1 MMNKAQCVSVA
12 VACLA
17 ACTLVSCMTGPD
29 GIALVAGGLLDSS
42 TMVIV
47 DDSIVLV
54 NGTFVKA
61 SGHRSITPL
70 PAAAEKL
77 DMKGKY
83 IIALPPAM
91 DEKEL
96 DSPANTMEKM
106 VEQATIR
113 RQLIVGVP
121 LDTTQWERHIIAL
134 IRAQRT
140 QIVPQLYK
148 LASGPQLDTAKRNVK
163 ILMSEEIGIVVA
175 PGPNAE
181 TELALLAQCG
191 MDTKQLIRA
200 YLRIANLNAG
210 SDANLAVV
218 SANPL
223 DDWRNMFK
231 IERRMVAG
239 NWQAAR

>member
-1 MMNKAQCVSVA
+1 MMKKANYASVA
-12 VACLA
+12 TVCLA
-17 ACTLVSCMTGPD
+17 ACTLVTCWTGPD
-29 GIALVAGGLLDSS
+29 GIALIAGRLLDSS

-47 DDSIVLV
+47 EDSIVLV

-70 PAAAEKL
+70 PAAAEKI

-83 IIALPPAM
+83 IVPLPRAI

-121 LDTTQWERHIIAL
+121 LDSTEWERHIIAL

-140 QIVPQLYK
+140 QIIPQLWK
-148 LASGPQLDTAKRNVK
+148 LAAGAQLDTAKRNLK
-163 ILMSEEIGIVVA
+163 ILVSENIGIVVA
-175 PGPNAE
+175 PGPHAE
-181 TELALLAQCG
+181 AELALLAQCG
-191 MDTKQLIRA
+191 MDTKQLIQA

-231 IERRMVAG
+231 IERSMVG
-239 NWQAAR
+239 GKWQVAK

>member
-1 MMNKAQCVSVA
+1 MNKAQYVSVTA
-12 VACLA
+12 ACLA
-17 ACTLVSCMTGPD
+17 VCTFVSCMTGPD
-29 GIALVAGGLLDSS
+29 GIALVGGSLLDSS

-47 DDSIVLV
+47 EDSIVLV

-70 PAAAEKL
+70 PAAAEKV

-148 LASGPQLDTAKRNVK
+148 FAAGPQLETAKRNVK
-163 ILMSEEIGIVVA
+163 ILIGEEIGMVVA

-181 TELALLAQCG
+181 AELSLFAQCG
-191 MDTKQLIRA
+191 METKQLIHA

-223 DDWRNMFK
+223 DDWKNMFK
-231 IERRMVAG
+231 VERRMVG
-239 NWQAAR
+239 GKWQAAR